1 MVSIKKTKK
10 QKYMRKHKKTKN
22 KKKVNFYTQKETR
35 NKKQKTRN
43 KKQRGGDDDNS
54 IKEEVQGIL
63 NTISNCF
70 KTNIFNHPQFIC
82 GINAIKENT
91 FNRGSND
98 PAYNSDI
105 YGMLFGPIIRFSRI
119 PKFLTKFV
127 SDDQGNYAIDF
138 PISSHSFNAYF
149 IDTNVSD
156 DYLKDIK
163 KYCKPVVYDVG
174 DVDDV
179 NDESNEGG
187 GGFPFF
193 RKETIK
199 NLPIPIEYSSHMC
212 KNISNCINID
222 ESNSGI
228 LENIDKGYYALN
240 YNNNDYLVVN
250 MTDIISPTTDDVRD
264 INPNEINRGIRD
276 YYIDKVLN
284 HSAKRSLKERFAEI
298 ENKYTLI
305 NKLSSLPSEH
315 EVRMKCPQ
323 YRFSYSLNIFSE
335 FFSNTIISI
344 YKKNEKKEY
353 DLQYMVIFYRENYYI
368 IKNALCKDIEAEF
381 VAISNYWKENEPAIN
396 CNNKDPLNEMPN
408 IKRNIAM
415 EIKQKDN
422 DIENIIEV
430 IQYP

>member
-10 QKYMRKHKKTKN
+10 IKYKRKHKKTQ
-22 KKKVNFYTQKETR
+22 KK

-43 KKQRGGDDDNS
+43 KKQRGGNDGL
-54 IKEEVQGIL
+54 IKEEVQGIF

-82 GINAIKENT
+82 GINAIKQKT
-91 FNRGSND
+91 FNRDDND

-105 YGMLFGPIIRFSRI
+105 YGMLLGPIIRFSRI
-119 PKFLTKFV
+119 PDFLTKFV
-127 SDDQGNYAIDF
+127 SDDQENYSIDV
-138 PISSHSFNAYF
+138 PISSESFNAYF

-156 DYLKDIK
+156 EYLNGIK
-163 KYCKPVVYDVG
+163 KKCEPVSYDVG
-174 DVDDV
+174 DNDDADV
-179 NDESNEGG
+179 HNEPIK
-187 GGFPFF
+187 GGFPSIRNWFNP
-193 RKETIK
+193 KKTK
-199 NLPIPIEYSSHMC
+199 TNQNVPNPIEHSSHMC
-212 KNISNCINID
+212 TNISNCINID

-240 YNNNDYLVVN
+240 YTNNDYLVVN
-250 MTDIISPTTDDVRD
+250 MTDIISPTTNDVRD
-264 INPNEINRGIRD
+264 INPIEIKRGIRD

-298 ENKYTLI
+298 EKKYTLT
-305 NKLSSLPSEH
+305 NPLSSLPSEDQ
-315 EVRMKCPQ
+315 VRMKCPQ
-323 YRFSYSLNIFSE
+323 YRFSYSLNVFSE
-335 FFSNTIISI
+335 FFSNTIVSI
-344 YKKNEKKEY
+344 YKKNEKNEY
-353 DLQYMVIFYRENYYI
+353 DLQYMVIFIRENYYI

-396 CNNKDPLNEMPN
+396 CDYKDPLNEMPN